1 MEKDARY
8 STTERGNGG
17 RGGEE
22 GSERRPVHWK
32 SIQKS
37 EKTHKAACLL
47 TLPVDHSPVNS
58 QQSARARRAPE
69 SHGQMTS
76 DSPAEPDLSGL
87 IREAF

>member
-1 MEKDARY
+1 MHGTQQQRE
-8 STTERGNGG
+8 EVEGG
-17 RGGEE
+17 GG
-22 GSERRPVHWK
+22 GSKQRPVHWK

-47 TLPVDHSPVNS
+47 TLPADHSPVNS
-58 QQSARARRAPE
+58 QQSARARRVPE